1 MNRCSTELGND
12 DAGHKEPP
20 PAQGALAAGAD
31 DRGALLMPGMEQAH
45 AQSRTIVN
53 TGFDKLMNGASPNPP
68 SNAPLYLD
76 DARCTL
82 GVAGKCLAGW
92 QSTHPAHYEF
102 GHMIEAGSSTA
113 IYGVTPNSG
122 TAFVE
127 LNAATRSR
135 LYQNIC
141 LKSGESIRL
150 SYFLSSRSGTNGAF
164 ASQVQAGIWPLNHA
178 GPIGG
183 AIMAVPS
190 SVRPAEQP
198 GWNEETAVLTLPA
211 GYPSGIYQLGFEAI
225 LPGNNSSYSNLLDNV
240 TIPIKPLIDLG
251 GSQMNA
257 VAIEG
262 LRRRR
267 SRCGSMAASTRPSR
281 WCSRPPARPSRTR
294 TTAWAN
300 PPACRVPRP
309 RWSTRTAAI
318 PGLCWCRRRVPRRP
332 VDNRGRRRHQPALR
346 SPGG

>member
-1 MNRCSTELGND
+1 
-12 DAGHKEPP
+12 
-20 PAQGALAAGAD
+20 
-31 DRGALLMPGMEQAH
+31 MPGMEQAH

-150 SYFLSSRSGTNGAF
+150 SYFLSSRSEPTAHSPARF
-164 ASQVQAGIWPLNHA
+164 
-178 GPIGG
+178 
-183 AIMAVPS
+183 
-190 SVRPAEQP
+190 RPA
-198 GWNEETAVLTLPA
+198 
-211 GYPSGIYQLGFEAI
+211 SG
-225 LPGNNSSYSNLLDNV
+225 
-240 TIPIKPLIDLG
+240 
-251 GSQMNA
+251 
-257 VAIEG
+257 
-262 LRRRR
+262 R
-267 SRCGSMAASTRPSR
+267 
-281 WCSRPPARPSRTR
+281 
-294 TTAWAN
+294 
-300 PPACRVPRP
+300 
-309 RWSTRTAAI
+309 
-318 PGLCWCRRRVPRRP
+318 
-332 VDNRGRRRHQPALR
+332 
-346 SPGG
+346 